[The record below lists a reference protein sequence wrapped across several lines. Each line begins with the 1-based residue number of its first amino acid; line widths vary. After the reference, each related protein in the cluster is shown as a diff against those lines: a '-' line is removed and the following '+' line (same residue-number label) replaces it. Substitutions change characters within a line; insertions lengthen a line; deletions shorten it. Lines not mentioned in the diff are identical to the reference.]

1 MKPGESLEKKSNF
14 SLHGFSRYST
24 PNMALQ
30 KIILTSFFLFFF
42 CFSSSSRSRAMR
54 SPRHNSSKTLSN
66 RNEISQTCS
75 GVNVVVPNIFLGSF
89 GSGAS
94 ELGDLK
100 VEEFCHAI
108 SGRIS
113 NYLNFLMN
121 YILLNR
127 NGSTRTRNVILSWLE
142 WQARMVDPSCK
153 IILL

>member
-1 MKPGESLEKKSNF
+1 MRSSCHNF
-14 SLHGFSRYST
+14 S
-24 PNMALQ
+24 
-30 KIILTSFFLFFF
+30 KI
-42 CFSSSSRSRAMR
+42 
-54 SPRHNSSKTLSN
+54 LSN

-75 GVNVVVPNIFLGSF
+75 GVNVVVPNTYWVHSVPG
-89 GSGAS
+89 GS

-113 NYLNFLMN
+113 KYLNFLMN

-127 NGSTRTRNVILSWLE
+127 NGSTRARNVILSWLE